1 MEKNENKFH
10 SKIIFQTPKLN
21 NKKISLRTTK
31 SSGNLLN
38 KSTES
43 LTKLKSHVIEKKI
56 KHTDNNF
63 IPKKNSEK
71 NLKILNNKKT
81 IEKEKLLLKINKNKN
96 TDKNILNGK
105 KINSKSLN
113 IIPLPFKRNNAP
125 QKIMNKTFQKNER
138 NSPKLIKKTK
148 SFSSLNIHEKEK
160 INKNLL
166 KQKKELETI
175 PISINKNNS
184 QKNINSERLKSRTKK
199 IEFLYLPHIVLDPL
213 DVLINQ
219 IEIILQKYEE
229 KMKLLNKSDC
239 ETSINYLI
247 KSTSEK
253 YSNDLFQLYQEKE
266 NELNVI
272 KNKYNKEKYNLVYN
286 NENINEDEINKNK
299 EIQIKEVEKKFQE
312 KKEKLKNDFRNSI
325 EVIKN
330 SDNKKEFIELNKK
343 FYEEMKNKFL
353 RIFNDKNMINKKG
366 INFSLKDFKN
376 SLKKS
381 NIKARK
387 LRSSSFEKK
396 II

>member
-1 MEKNENKFH
+1 
-10 SKIIFQTPKLN
+10 
-21 NKKISLRTTK
+21 
-31 SSGNLLN
+31 
-38 KSTES
+38 
-43 LTKLKSHVIEKKI
+43 
-56 KHTDNNF
+56 
-63 IPKKNSEK
+63 
-71 NLKILNNKKT
+71 
-81 IEKEKLLLKINKNKN
+81 
-96 TDKNILNGK
+96 
-105 KINSKSLN
+105 
-113 IIPLPFKRNNAP
+113 
-125 QKIMNKTFQKNER
+125 MNKTFQKNER

-184 QKNINSERLKSRTKK
+184 QKNINSERLKSKTKK